1 MDKQKKLEDI
11 FKNDPLGL
19 LNVKPAST
27 PARNE
32 DERLVASFQEINEF
46 YEKHNREPEPGGNI
60 QEHMLYSRLKSLRE
74 NESKSIVLEAGDK
87 YGLLKVEKKEINSL
101 DDILEDD
108 TLGILDSDAESIFDL
123 KHVPKET
130 TMPDYVARRK
140 PCKDFQDFEHLLKQ
154 CQTDLTN
161 GKRRLHPFKNE
172 QQIERGYFFVL
183 KGVLLYVAEVGKRK
197 PDENG
202 KVNARLRCIFEN
214 GTESDMLL
222 RSLAAELYKNGRRVT
237 EHEDKQLDP
246 LKGISDD
253 DKEAGF
259 IYVLKSRSKEVKI
272 SAIDNLYKI
281 GYSKIAVEERIKNAE
296 SDPTYLMAPV
306 SIVTAFQCYNMNP
319 QKLEQLLH
327 NFFGNSCLNIDIFD
341 KNEIRHTPREWFI
354 APLSVIEDAINF
366 IVSGEIIDYRYDPV
380 RQEIVSKSS

>member
-11 FKNDPLGL
+11 FKDDPLGL
-19 LNVKPAST
+19 LNVKPVPT
-27 PARNE
+27 PAQNE
-32 DERLVASFQEINEF
+32 NERLMASFQEINKF
-46 YEKHNREPEPGGNI
+46 YEKYNREPEPGDNI

-74 NESKSIVLEAGDK
+74 NESKSIVLDSQDK
-87 YGLLKVEKKEINSL
+87 YDLLKIEKKEINSL

-108 TLGILDSDAESIFDL
+108 ALGILDSDAESIFDL

-140 PCKDFQDFEHLLKQ
+140 PCKDFQDFEHYFKQ
-154 CQTDLTN
+154 CQSDLSK
-161 GKRRLHPFKNE
+161 GKRRLYPFKNE
-172 QQIERGYFFVL
+172 QQIEKGYFFVL
-183 KGVLLYVAEVGKRK
+183 KGVLLYVEEVGERK
-197 PDENG
+197 PDENS
-202 KVNARLRCIFEN
+202 KINARLRCIFEN

-222 RSLAAELYKNGRRVT
+222 RSLAAELYKDGRRVT
-237 EHEDKQLDP
+237 EHEDKFLDP
-246 LKGISDD
+246 LKGISED

-259 IYVLKSRSKEVKI
+259 VYVLKSRSRDSRI
-272 SAIDNLYKI
+272 LSIDNLYKI
-281 GYSKIAVEERIKNAE
+281 GYSKIAIEERIKNAE

-341 KNEIRHTPREWFI
+341 KSGNRHTPREWFI
-354 APLSVIEDAINF
+354 APLSVIEDAIQF

-380 RQEIVSKSS
+380 KQEIMSK